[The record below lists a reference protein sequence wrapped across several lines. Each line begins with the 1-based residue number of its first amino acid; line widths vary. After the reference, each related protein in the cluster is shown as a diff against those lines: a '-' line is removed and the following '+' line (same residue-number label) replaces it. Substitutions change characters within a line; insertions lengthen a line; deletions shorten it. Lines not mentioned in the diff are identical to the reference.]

1 MIKIK
6 YTRYD
11 LKRKKKDSFLF
22 FIIVILILIISLI
35 LGSLFSKIFM
45 KDALTKTSPNI
56 KETPYVE
63 KSQPK
68 PENMKN
74 NKVIIPSKGKTIKY
88 VAIQEGIYQND
99 AYLKESIKK
108 LEDFGAPFIIPEG
121 NGKRVLLGI
130 YGEEDSANIIKR
142 LNDKKIENSK
152 MVFTIK
158 CEDVCDLEIV
168 EIINAYIQV
177 LGKLSE
183 KNVKAIETK
192 ELKSWCASLEE
203 VQINNKNIKLLN
215 ELKDRI
221 NKLPDK
227 VTRDKASENYI
238 FLYNLLRRLV

>member
-1 MIKIK
+1 
-6 YTRYD
+6 
-11 LKRKKKDSFLF
+11 
-22 FIIVILILIISLI
+22 
-35 LGSLFSKIFM
+35 
-45 KDALTKTSPNI
+45 
-56 KETPYVE
+56 
-63 KSQPK
+63 
-68 PENMKN
+68 
-74 NKVIIPSKGKTIKY
+74 
-88 VAIQEGIYQND
+88 
-99 AYLKESIKK
+99 
-108 LEDFGAPFIIPEG
+108 
-121 NGKRVLLGI
+121 
-130 YGEEDSANIIKR
+130 
-142 LNDKKIENSK
+142 

>member
-1 MIKIK
+1 M
-6 YTRYD
+6 
-11 LKRKKKDSFLF
+11 F

-45 KDALTKTSPNI
+45 KDALIKTSPNI
-56 KETPYVE
+56 KEIPYVE
-63 KSQPK
+63 KNQPK
-68 PENMKN
+68 PEDMKN
-74 NKVIIPSKGKTIKY
+74 NTDIKDSSINKDAKVIVPSKGKTIKY
-88 VAIQEGIYQND
+88 VAIQEGMYEND

-108 LEDFGAPFIIPEG
+108 LEDFGVPFIIPEG

-130 YGEEDSANIIKR
+130 YGEEQSANIIKR

-177 LGKLSE
+177 LGKISE
-183 KNVKAIETK
+183 KNVKAIQTK

-203 VQINNKNIKLLN
+203 VKVNNKNIKLLN

-221 NKLPDK
+221 NKLPDE

-238 FLYNLLRRLV
+238 FLYNLLKRLV